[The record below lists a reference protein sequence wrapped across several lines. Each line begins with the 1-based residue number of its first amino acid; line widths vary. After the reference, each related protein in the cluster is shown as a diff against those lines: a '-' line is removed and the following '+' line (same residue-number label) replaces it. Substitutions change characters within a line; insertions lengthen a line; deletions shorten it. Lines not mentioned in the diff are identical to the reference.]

1 MFSISSLVSLT
12 KVTQIATDCKGQLNY
27 EQFWSWKSKNK
38 TKQKNGQMF
47 WLGTFLRHFSAVQL
61 MSLTIHCCI
70 WTRLI
75 VVQCSLTCDSVSSC
89 KKWEA
94 TSCTGSS
101 TLCAQWLG
109 KWVFW
114 SYHHFHAY
122 FSAPCPVKIEHLLDI
137 TWCVLVQWWR
147 VWPMENNTLFHG
159 VSNY

>member
-38 TKQKNGQMF
+38 TKQNKKNGQMF
-47 WLGTFLRHFSAVQL
+47 WLDTFLRHFSAVQL

-122 FSAPCPVKIEHLLDI
+122 FSAPCCKN
-137 TWCVLVQWWR
+137 W
-147 VWPMENNTLFHG
+147 TLTGYYVMCTCAMREG
-159 VSNY
+159 VAYGEQHPLSRCQ